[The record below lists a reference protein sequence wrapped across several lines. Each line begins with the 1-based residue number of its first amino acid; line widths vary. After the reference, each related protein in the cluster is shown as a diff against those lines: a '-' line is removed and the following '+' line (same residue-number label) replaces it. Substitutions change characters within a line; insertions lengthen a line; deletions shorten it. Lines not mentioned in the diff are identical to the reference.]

1 MPDEASRPL
10 VKIPLE
16 PGAEPQ
22 PGKISELILEFA
34 SPLLELDPK
43 GPLNIAAL
51 RSIMRLAEM
60 AWNLP
65 VLERAEDPTYASAKR
80 SFDEA
85 LAAMPAIVA
94 RVLRQLVDDR
104 KGRFAANPF
113 FVTVE
118 VKGANLDDARVA
130 AEARMPAS
138 GSAR

>member
-1 MPDEASRPL
+1 MPDEAPRRL

-16 PGAEPQ
+16 PGAETQ
-22 PGKISELILEFA
+22 PGKLSEMILEFA

-51 RSIMRLAEM
+51 RSMMRLAEM

-65 VLERAEDPTYASAKR
+65 VLERGEDPAYASAKR

-85 LAAMPAIVA
+85 LAAMPGIVA

-104 KGRFAANPF
+104 KGRFAAVPF
-113 FVTVE
+113 FVTLQ
-118 VKGANLDDARVA
+118 VKGTNLEDARVA

-138 GSAR
+138 DSAR

>member
-1 MPDEASRPL
+1 MPDEASRRL

-22 PGKISELILEFA
+22 PGKVSEMFLEFA

-43 GPLNIAAL
+43 GPLNIVAL
-51 RSIMRLAEM
+51 RSMMRLVEM

-85 LAAMPAIVA
+85 LAATPGIIS

-104 KGRFAANPF
+104 KGRFAAVPF

-118 VKGANLDDARVA
+118 VKGTNLEGARVA
-130 AEARMPAS
+130 AVARMPAS
-138 GSAR
+138 GSAQ